1 MRIFSVSRLIKTD
14 FCEGGTV
21 PRKVRQ
27 FKKQLKDLGF
37 DWRPGKGSHQIWNHP
52 LLIEPIVIA
61 GQDGDDVP
69 GYLEKDLKNAL
80 KELKESGD
88 S

>member
-1 MRIFSVSRLIKTD
+1 M
-14 FCEGGTV
+14 

-37 DWRPGKGSHQIWNHP
+37 DWRPGKGRHQVWKHP

-61 GQDGDDVP
+61 RKDGDDVP
-69 GYLEKDLKNAL
+69 DYLARKLKIALALLQKQGDL
-80 KELKESGD
+80 
-88 S
+88 

>member
-1 MRIFSVSRLIKTD
+1 MTD
-14 FCEGGTV
+14 FSKGGTV

-27 FKKQLKDLGF
+27 FKKELRDLGF
-37 DWRPGKGSHQIWNHP
+37 DWRPGKGSHQVWNHP

-61 GQDGDDVP
+61 DKDGDDVP

-80 KELKESGD
+80 KELKEQRD

>member
-1 MRIFSVSRLIKTD
+1 M
-14 FCEGGTV
+14 

-37 DWRPGKGSHQIWNHP
+37 DWRPGKGRHQVWKHP

-61 GQDGDDVP
+61 RKDGDDVP
-69 GYLEKDLKNAL
+69 DYLERRLKIAL
-80 KELKESGD
+80 ALLQKQGD

>member
-1 MRIFSVSRLIKTD
+1 M
-14 FCEGGTV
+14 

-27 FKKQLKDLGF
+27 FKKELENLGF
-37 DWRPGKGSHQIWNHP
+37 DWRPGKGRHQVWKHP

-61 GQDGDDVP
+61 RKDGDDVP
-69 GYLEKDLKNAL
+69 DYLERKLEIAL
-80 KELKESGD
+80 ALLQKQGD